1 MIHKLI
7 KGQKNKWRIKVG
19 TSVSDLASQRNTS
32 VRTFIP
38 LKLMIP
44 SLIDSQGKLAA
55 AASCRDAD
63 KRPDSPPPLPKNKK
77 KKEKNSLKNL
87 GTNPYCHPSAA
98 EGLTNTDNSAEAV
111 YFSGVMGTAEP
122 PRASNQSLRLAQS
135 LCAVSQPR
143 Q

>member
-63 KRPDSPPPLPKNKK
+63 KSPHFPPLPKKK
-77 KKEKNSLKNL
+77 KNSLKNL

-111 YFSGVMGTAEP
+111 YFSGVMGTAKP
-122 PRASNQSLRLAQS
+122 LRVSNQSLRLAQS
-135 LCAVSQPR
+135 LYAVSQPR

>member
-1 MIHKLI
+1 
-7 KGQKNKWRIKVG
+7 
-19 TSVSDLASQRNTS
+19 
-32 VRTFIP
+32 
-38 LKLMIP
+38 MIP

-63 KRPDSPPPLPKNKK
+63 KRPPYPLPKVKFKK
-77 KKEKNSLKNL
+77 KCLKNL

-111 YFSGVMGTAEP
+111 YFSGVLGTAAP
-122 PRASNQSLRLAQS
+122 LCALNQSLRLAQS

-143 Q
+143 H